1 MYFWL
6 MELVDTHTHI
16 YIEDFR
22 DDYDEMMD
30 RAKNAG
36 VTKFF
41 LPAID
46 SKHTDSM
53 LAIESDNI
61 KLMMG
66 LHPCSVKPESIREEL
81 DHVKSWLYKRPFYAV
96 GEIGI
101 DLHWDISTKD
111 LQIAVFEEQIG
122 WAIDLDLPIVIH
134 SRKSTA
140 QVIEVLKRHQDP
152 KLRGIFH
159 CFGGSAAEAALII
172 NLGFKIGIGGV
183 VTFKNAGLDKTVSEI
198 DLEHIVLE
206 TDAPYLSPAPNRGKR
221 NEPSHLRLIAEKIA
235 KIKGVTVEQVAKIT
249 ASNAKEVFS
258 Y

>member
-1 MYFWL
+1 
-6 MELVDTHTHI
+6 MELIDTHTHI

-22 DDYDEMMD
+22 EDYTTMME
-30 RAKNAG
+30 RAKDAD
-36 VTKFF
+36 VSTFF
-41 LPAID
+41 LPSID
-46 SKHTDSM
+46 SSYTDAM
-53 LAIESDNI
+53 LSLESDHI

-66 LHPCSVKPESIREEL
+66 LHPCSITPNNIRTEL
-81 DHVKSWLYKRPFYAV
+81 DHVKTMLYSRSFYAV

-101 DLHWDISTKD
+101 DLHWDKSTKD
-111 LQIAVFEEQIG
+111 LQIEAFEEQIS

-140 QVIEVLKRHQDP
+140 EVIEVLKANIGPR
-152 KLRGIFH
+152 LRGIFH
-159 CFGGSAAEAALII
+159 CFGGSLKEANEII
-172 NLGFKIGIGGV
+172 DLGFVLGIGGV

-221 NEPSHLRLIAEKIA
+221 NEPAYLRLIAEKIA
-235 KIKGVTVEQVAKIT
+235 KIKGTSIQDVARTTT
-249 ASNAKEVFS
+249 ANAKKVFR